1 MDRHRPMSLSPS
13 LDDRI
18 GRPFYKDGAAWCL
31 KYDQRIR
38 GFALR
43 RTEPFIPLE
52 RAIEMIKTGEL
63 LWTPPAT
70 MTPPAADAT
79 VDSVREQVEL
89 LDAFRRSPAC
99 MDSLDWGLRVR
110 VDAQLAVA
118 RTWLSRR
125 GLKPGSPSDN
135 PD

>member
-1 MDRHRPMSLSPS
+1 M
-13 LDDRI
+13 
-18 GRPFYKDGAAWCL
+18 
-31 KYDQRIR
+31 IR
-38 GFALR
+38 S
-43 RTEPFIPLE
+43 
-52 RAIEMIKTGEL
+52 GEL

-89 LDAFRRSPAC
+89 LDAFRRSPTC

-110 VDAQLAVA
+110 IDAQLAVA
-118 RTWLSRR
+118 RTWLARR
-125 GLKPGSPSDN
+125 GLKPGSPSDT